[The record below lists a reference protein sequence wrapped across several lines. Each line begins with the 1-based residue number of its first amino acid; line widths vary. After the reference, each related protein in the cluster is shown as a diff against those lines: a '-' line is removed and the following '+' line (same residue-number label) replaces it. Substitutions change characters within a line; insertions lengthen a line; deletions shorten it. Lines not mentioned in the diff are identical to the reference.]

1 MAFKP
6 NWRHIDT
13 GNPDELVFRF
23 GGGWVLVTFGILLLG
38 TASLKLYIVAQF
50 MHDSFASAFVSAL
63 CSGRYAEAFESQIPV
78 SILSI
83 MAALQLLAGAWLIL
97 GRKTLGARRALH
109 SITIEY
115 SLRNVPLYTRVIQ
128 LHQPTSLA
136 FEQLEGWWRFLQ
148 LDAIYLNE
156 QQRGSFRLHQV
167 PRAWR
172 LPGLQM
178 ARQLADFLGVPFVS
192 NLK

>member
-6 NWRHIDT
+6 NWRQIRT

-23 GGGWVLVTFGILLLG
+23 GGGWGLVILGIPLIG
-38 TASLKLYIVAQF
+38 AASFKLYIVALF
-50 MHDSFASAFVSAL
+50 LHDSFAPALSAL
-63 CSGRYAEAFESQIPV
+63 RSGRYMEAFQSQILV
-78 SILSI
+78 SILVG
-83 MAALQLLAGAWLIL
+83 MAALQFLAGVWVIL
-97 GRKTLGARRALH
+97 GRKTVATRCALH

-115 SLRNVPLYTRVIQ
+115 SLRNVALHTRVNH
-128 LHQPTSLA
+128 LHQPTSIT
-136 FEQLEGWWRFLQ
+136 FEQIGGWWRFLRV
-148 LDAIYLNE
+148 DAIYLNE

-172 LPGLQM
+172 LQGLQM